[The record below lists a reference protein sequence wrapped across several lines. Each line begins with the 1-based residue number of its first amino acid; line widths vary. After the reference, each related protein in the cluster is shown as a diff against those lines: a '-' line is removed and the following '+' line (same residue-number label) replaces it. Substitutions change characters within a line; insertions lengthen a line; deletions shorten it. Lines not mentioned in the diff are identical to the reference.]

1 MEKEVVIKRIKEYV
15 LKMVDTI
22 VCIFIL
28 CGLMIILLFHKICP
42 FFPVLFLF
50 DFCFIIG
57 YPLFLHSVLK
67 KKWFECTKNYY
78 LKIRY
83 ILLPY
88 VMMELIVLLYYH
100 KATLFIIKTIM
111 ENSD

>member
-1 MEKEVVIKRIKEYV
+1 MGKEDIIKEINELT
-15 LKMVDTI
+15 LKTI
-22 VCIFIL
+22 NAILSIFYIFGLFAIL
-28 CGLMIILLFHKICP
+28 AFHKIVP

-57 YPLFLHSVLK
+57 YPLFLHYVLK

-111 ENSD
+111 ENSN

>member
-1 MEKEVVIKRIKEYV
+1 MEKEAVIKRIKEYV

-50 DFCFIIG
+50 DFCFWLG
-57 YPLFLHSVLK
+57 HPLFVRYVLK
-67 KKWFECTKNYY
+67 KKWFECTKNFY

-83 ILLPY
+83 ILLPCLI
-88 VMMELIVLLYYH
+88 MELVVLLYYH
-100 KATLFIIKTIM
+100 KATLYIITTIM
-111 ENSD
+111 DNNN